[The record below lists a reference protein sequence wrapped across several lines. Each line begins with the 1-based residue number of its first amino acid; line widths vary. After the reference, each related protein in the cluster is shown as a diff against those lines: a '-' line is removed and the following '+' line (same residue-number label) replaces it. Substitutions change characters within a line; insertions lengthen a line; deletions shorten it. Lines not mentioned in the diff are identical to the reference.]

1 MFFMLGFLM
10 TFGQKLKQLLEK
22 ENLKPEE
29 LAKNIQFT
37 KSVIWSYEN
46 GTKEPST
53 RHLIRLA
60 DYFNVSTDY
69 LLCREKQISVNL
81 ENLVNDNNQKYLFRI
96 ESKELSSNELKEVI
110 TYIKVKRMMELE
122 QK

>member
-1 MFFMLGFLM
+1 M
-10 TFGQKLKQLLEK
+10 TFGQKLKQLREK

-29 LAKNIQFT
+29 LAEKIQFT

-46 GTKEPST
+46 GTKEPSAS
-53 RHLIRLA
+53 HLIRLA

-69 LLCREKQISVNL
+69 LLGREKQIPVEL
-81 ENLVNDNNQKYLFRI
+81 ENLVNDTKQKYLFSI
-96 ESKELSSNELKEVI
+96 ESKELNSNELKEVI
-110 TYIKVKRMMELE
+110 TYIKVKRMMQLE